1 MNATMIE
8 GTVALV
14 RPVEVR
20 QSSTFHPL
28 RNWLNARLV
37 LKEEFAAQAIIWVK
51 STPLR
56 ANFQLLAL
64 FFGNGKLALPGIPKG
79 RYDGADAQILMGGRR

>member
-1 MNATMIE
+1 MIE

-14 RPVEVR
+14 RPVEVS

-37 LKEEFAAQAIIWVK
+37 LKEEFAAQGIIWAK

-64 FFGNGKLALPGIPKG
+64 FSATANWHCLEFPKG
-79 RYDGADAQILMGGRR
+79 GMTGQTHKF